1 MEPKTKKQRS
11 LYIPYAGPV
20 LLEFPLLNKGSAF
33 SMEERRNFNLLGLL
47 PEVVETIEEQAERAW
62 IQYQGFKTEIDK
74 HIYLRNIQDT
84 NETLFYRLVNNH
96 LDEMMPVI
104 YTPTVGAACERFS
117 EIYRRSRGVFIS
129 YQNRHNMDD
138 ILQNVPNHN
147 IKVIVVTDGERI
159 LGLGDQGIGGMGI
172 PIGKLSLYT
181 ACGGISPA
189 YTLPV
194 VLDVGTNNQ
203 QLLNDPLYMGW
214 RNPRITDDEYYEF
227 VDEFIQAVKQRWP
240 DVLLQFEDFAQ
251 KNAMPLLNRY
261 RNEICSFNDDIQGT
275 AAVTVGTL
283 IAASRA
289 AGGQLSEKKIVFL
302 GAGSAGCGIAEM
314 IIAQTQR
321 EGLSEEAARQK
332 VFMVDRFGLL
342 TDKMP
347 NLLPFQ
353 TKLVQKRENLSDW
366 DTDSDVL
373 SLLDVV
379 RNVKPDILIGVSGQ
393 TGLFTEEIIREM
405 HKHCPRPIV
414 MPLSNP
420 TSRVE
425 ATPQDIIAWTEG
437 NALVATGSP
446 FNPVVWKDKIY
457 PIAQC
462 NNAFIFPGIG
472 LGVIASG
479 ASRITDEM
487 LMSASETLAQYSPL
501 VLNGEGLVLPELKD
515 IQKVSRAI
523 AFAVG
528 KMAQQQGVAVKT
540 SAEALQQAIDDN
552 FCCGVCHTDLHVK
565 NGDFGDK
572 TGVILGHEG
581 IGVVA
586 EVGPGVTSLKPGD
599 RASVAWFYE
608 GCGHCEYCNS
618 GNETLCRSVKNAGY
632 SVDGGM
638 AEECIVVA
646 DYAVKVPDGLD
657 SAAASSITCAGVTT
671 YKAVKLS
678 KIRPGQ
684 WIAIYGLGG
693 LGNLALQ
700 YAKNVFNAKVI
711 AIDVNDEQLKLA
723 TKMGADLAINSRTE
737 DAAKIVQEKAG
748 GAHAAVVTAV
758 AKAAFNSAVDA
769 VRAGGRVVAVGLPP
783 ESMSLDIPRLVLD
796 GIEVV
801 GSLVGTRQDLTEAFQ
816 FAAEGKVVPKVAL
829 RPLEDINTIFT
840 EMEEGKI
847 RGRMVID
854 FRR

>member
-1 MEPKTKKQRS
+1 MFPNLKKNRS

-33 SMEERRNFNLLGLL
+33 SIEERRSFNLLGLL

-84 NETLFYRLVNNH
+84 NETLFYRLVENH

-117 EIYRRSRGVFIS
+117 EIYRRARGVFIS
-129 YQNRHNMDD
+129 WENRENIDD

-203 QLLNDPLYMGW
+203 QLLNDPLYMGA
-214 RNPRITDDEYYEF
+214 RHPRITDDEYYQF
-227 VDEFIQAVKQRWP
+227 VDDFIQAVKSRWP
-240 DVLLQFEDFAQ
+240 NVLLQFEDFAQ
-251 KNAMPLLNRY
+251 KNAMPLLTRY

-289 AGGQLSEKKIVFL
+289 AGSQLSEQKIVFL
-302 GAGSAGCGIAEM
+302 GAGSAGCGIAEQ

-321 EGLSEEAARQK
+321 EGLSEELARSRI
-332 VFMVDRFGLL
+332 FMVDRFGLL
-342 TDKMP
+342 TDQMP
-347 NLLPFQ
+347 NLLSFQ
-353 TKLVQKRENLSDW
+353 TKLTQKRDGLLAQW
-366 DTDSDVL
+366 DTQEEVL

-393 TGLFTEEIIREM
+393 SGLFTEEIIREM

-425 ATPQDIIAWTEG
+425 ATPQDIISWTDG

-446 FNPVVWKDKIY
+446 FDPVVWKDKTY

-462 NNAFIFPGIG
+462 NNSYIFPGIG

-479 ASRITDEM
+479 ATRITDEM
-487 LMSASETLAQYSPL
+487 LMSASETLAKHSPL
-501 VLNGEGLVLPELKD
+501 VNNGEGLVLPELKD
-515 IQKVSRAI
+515 IHTVSRAI

-528 KMAQQQGVAVKT
+528 KMAQQQGVAVNT
-540 SAEALQQAIDDN
+540 SADALTQAINDN
-552 FCCGVCHTDLHVK
+552 FWEPEYR
-565 NGDFGDK
+565 NYRR
-572 TGVILGHEG
+572 
-581 IGVVA
+581 
-586 EVGPGVTSLKPGD
+586 TS
-599 RASVAWFYE
+599 
-608 GCGHCEYCNS
+608 
-618 GNETLCRSVKNAGY
+618 
-632 SVDGGM
+632 
-638 AEECIVVA
+638 I
-646 DYAVKVPDGLD
+646 
-657 SAAASSITCAGVTT
+657 
-671 YKAVKLS
+671 
-678 KIRPGQ
+678 
-684 WIAIYGLGG
+684 
-693 LGNLALQ
+693 
-700 YAKNVFNAKVI
+700 
-711 AIDVNDEQLKLA
+711 
-723 TKMGADLAINSRTE
+723 
-737 DAAKIVQEKAG
+737 
-748 GAHAAVVTAV
+748 
-758 AKAAFNSAVDA
+758 
-769 VRAGGRVVAVGLPP
+769 
-783 ESMSLDIPRLVLD
+783 
-796 GIEVV
+796 
-801 GSLVGTRQDLTEAFQ
+801 
-816 FAAEGKVVPKVAL
+816 
-829 RPLEDINTIFT
+829 
-840 EMEEGKI
+840 
-847 RGRMVID
+847 
-854 FRR
+854 

>member
-1 MEPKTKKQRS
+1 MDMKQKKNRS

-20 LLEFPLLNKGSAF
+20 LLEFPRLNKGSAF
-33 SMEERRNFNLLGLL
+33 SMEERANFNLIGLL
-47 PEVVETIEEQAERAW
+47 PEVVETIDEQAERAW
-62 IQYQGFKTEIDK
+62 RQYQEFKTDIDK

-84 NETLFYRLVNNH
+84 NETLFYRLVENH

-104 YTPTVGAACERFS
+104 YTPTVGLACERFS
-117 EIYRRSRGVFIS
+117 EIYRRARGVFIS
-129 YQNRHNMDD
+129 WPNRQYMDD

-214 RNPRITDDEYYEF
+214 RHPRITDEEYYAF
-227 VDEFIQAVKQRWP
+227 VDEFIQAVKHRWP
-240 DVLLQFEDFAQ
+240 NVLLQFEDFAQ
-251 KNAMPLLNRY
+251 KNATPLLQRY

-289 AGGQLSEKKIVFL
+289 AGSQLSEQKIVFL
-302 GAGSAGCGIAEM
+302 GAGSAGCGIAEQ
-314 IIAQTQR
+314 IVAQTQR
-321 EGLSEEAARQK
+321 EGLTEEQARQK

-342 TDKMP
+342 TDNMP

-353 TKLVQKRENLSDW
+353 TKLVQKRENLQGWQTESDAI
-366 DTDSDVL
+366 

-414 MPLSNP
+414 MSLSNP

-425 ATPQDIIAWTEG
+425 ATPHDIIHWTDG

-446 FNPVVWKDKIY
+446 FPPVVWKDKTF

-462 NNAFIFPGIG
+462 NNAYIFPGIG

-487 LMSASETLAQYSPL
+487 LMAASETLAQHSPL
-501 VLNGEGLVLPELKD
+501 VNTGYGLVLPPLSE
-515 IQKVSRAI
+515 IQNVSRAI

-528 KMAQQQGVAVKT
+528 KMAQAQGVAVEV
-540 SAEALQQAIDDN
+540 SAEALEQAIEDN
-552 FCCGVCHTDLHVK
+552 FWLPEYR
-565 NGDFGDK
+565 NYRR
-572 TGVILGHEG
+572 
-581 IGVVA
+581 
-586 EVGPGVTSLKPGD
+586 TS
-599 RASVAWFYE
+599 
-608 GCGHCEYCNS
+608 
-618 GNETLCRSVKNAGY
+618 
-632 SVDGGM
+632 
-638 AEECIVVA
+638 I
-646 DYAVKVPDGLD
+646 
-657 SAAASSITCAGVTT
+657 
-671 YKAVKLS
+671 
-678 KIRPGQ
+678 
-684 WIAIYGLGG
+684 
-693 LGNLALQ
+693 
-700 YAKNVFNAKVI
+700 
-711 AIDVNDEQLKLA
+711 
-723 TKMGADLAINSRTE
+723 
-737 DAAKIVQEKAG
+737 
-748 GAHAAVVTAV
+748 
-758 AKAAFNSAVDA
+758 
-769 VRAGGRVVAVGLPP
+769 
-783 ESMSLDIPRLVLD
+783 
-796 GIEVV
+796 
-801 GSLVGTRQDLTEAFQ
+801 
-816 FAAEGKVVPKVAL
+816 
-829 RPLEDINTIFT
+829 
-840 EMEEGKI
+840 
-847 RGRMVID
+847 
-854 FRR
+854 